1 MNRIV
6 KRFRTFFFQL
16 FVLLL
21 ANGYAQ
27 EYNIGF
33 RTLKLQDSSRVYK
46 PGTTIGD
53 SLHFRPVDLDIWY
66 PSEDKKGRAMKF
78 GDLFRLFEE
87 RAISYQEEEDYSGMT
102 EELAQFYV
110 AELGVGADSGKLLDI
125 ATQTC
130 ADLAPLASGTTKT
143 PLILYMAGFNGMGF
157 ENYPILEQLAAK
169 GYVVV
174 SIWSVGRY
182 PGNMTNQK
190 EDMMEQVL
198 DAEFALEH
206 LKKSNLFKFDS
217 NRIGV
222 LGCSWGGMSAAAL
235 IKRNPSIQAF
245 VSLDGTETHYF
256 GEEDENDQFIQ
267 DIHDARLIA
276 PEDQSASY
284 LYFESGDKLD
294 EFTPEKVY
302 SYFDL
307 LNSEKYYLR
316 FTNSAHT
323 DFSCIPYILESSP
336 ESEQV
341 YEDLQAATLAF
352 FDDKLKN
359 QDTFSDEW
367 QRVSEKSYSTILLF
381 ELSTETEMK
390 TSITGTILDKE
401 TGEPLPYVNI
411 GILSRER
418 GTVSNQDGRFNL
430 EFTEEIATDTI
441 RISSIGYRPQEIRI
455 QDLEDSE
462 ISIRLEEQPGE
473 LDEIIIPVKGLTS
486 KTLGNK
492 TQSKFMST
500 GFSYDQLGAEM
511 GVRINVRRSP
521 TYVDAFNTFITYNRL
536 SSRSVF
542 RLNFY
547 SVKKGKPDRNLLK
560 SNILVGIDPKQTGV
574 ISVDLEPYDIV
585 LHEDVIVTLEW
596 VENIGENNKG
606 EAIFFSLAILNSG
619 TIYKRSSQ
627 AKFKKYSNLG
637 VGFNID
643 VRY

>member
-1 MNRIV
+1 MKTLI
-6 KRFRTFFFQL
+6 FQL

-27 EYNIGF
+27 EYSIGF
-33 RTLKLQDSSRVYK
+33 RTLKLKDSSRVYK

-53 SLHFRPVDLDIWY
+53 PMHFRPVDLDIWY
-66 PSEDKKGRAMKF
+66 PSEDKNGRALKF
-78 GDLFRLFEE
+78 GDLFRLLEE
-87 RAISYQEEEDYSGMT
+87 RAMNYQEEEDYSGMT
-102 EELAQFYV
+102 EQLAQFYV

-125 ATQTC
+125 TTQTQ
-130 ADLAPLASGTTKT
+130 ADLAPLNASSRNSEM
-143 PLILYMAGFNGMGF
+143 PLIIYMAGFNGMGF

-198 DAEFALEH
+198 DAEFALQH

-267 DIHDARLIA
+267 DIHDAHLIA

-307 LNSEKYYLR
+307 LNSEKYYMR
-316 FTNSAHT
+316 FMNSAHA

-336 ESEQV
+336 ESKQV

-352 FDDKLKN
+352 FDHNLKN
-359 QDTFSDEW
+359 QDTFSDTW
-367 QRVSEKSYSTILLF
+367 KQVSNKSYSTIVPF
-381 ELSTETEMK
+381 KLSTKTEVK
-390 TSITGTILDKE
+390 TSITGTIVDKE

-411 GILSRER
+411 GILNRER

-430 EFTEEIATDTI
+430 EFTEENEGDTI
-441 RISSIGYRPQEIRI
+441 RISSIGYRAQDIRI
-455 QDLEDSE
+455 QDLNNSE
-462 ISIRLEEQPGE
+462 QISIRLEEQPGE
-473 LDEIIIPVKGLTS
+473 LNEIVIPVKGLRS

-511 GVRINVRRSP
+511 GVRINIRRSP
-521 TYVDAFNTFITYNRL
+521 TYVDAFHSFITYNRL

-542 RLNFY
+542 RVNFY

-574 ISVDLEPYDIV
+574 ISVDLKPYDIV

-619 TIYKRSSQ
+619 TLYKRSSQ